1 MLLLPVMMNK
11 FGLIK
16 WICQHGVHSSEI
28 SSSNNPLM
36 LPLFKRYFSTLPL
49 SYSYGVVVDSIGI
62 ADSNACHFR
71 AQRVSYIDVNSVKFK
86 TNEKNIRL
94 MHLLRVSIEVL
105 TSGCFITTKSTTIFS
120 IQVDRFGFLIT
131 VHWCGMK
138 RPISVGCK
146 LHSQHS
152 WIPCWCIE
160 GQLLLVAL

>member
-1 MLLLPVMMNK
+1 
-11 FGLIK
+11 
-16 WICQHGVHSSEI
+16 
-28 SSSNNPLM
+28 M

-62 ADSNACHFR
+62 ADSNACQFR
-71 AQRVSYIDVNSVKFK
+71 TQRVSYIDVNSVKFEI
-86 TNEKNIRL
+86 NEKNIRL

-120 IQVDRFGFLIT
+120 IQVERFSFLFT

-146 LHSQHS
+146 
-152 WIPCWCIE
+152 
-160 GQLLLVAL
+160 